1 MISPAARR
9 AAVDRVV
16 QVLKVSQRRACRAI
30 GQWRSTQ
37 RYQPKVR
44 DDEAALAAR
53 MNRLAA
59 SHPRYGYRRIAA
71 LLRQDGWRVNAKRV
85 HRLWVRQGLK
95 VPCRRRKKRRRRAP
109 GSVDNGITCRAAARP
124 DHVWC
129 YDFLFDQTM
138 DGRRLKLLCVEDEF
152 TRECLLIRVERSIP
166 AEAVVASL
174 ASLLERR
181 GTAPQ
186 YLRSDNGSEFVAHA
200 VQDWLEDAGATTL
213 YIEPASPWQN
223 GFVESFHGRLRDEL
237 LEREAFGSLAE
248 AKVVVEDWRRSYNEQ
263 RPHSSLG
270 YQTPAAFAAAAAD
283 AATGSAAL
291 RPLPRQQQTT
301 LA

>member
-1 MISPAARR
+1 
-9 AAVDRVV
+9 VDRVV

-37 RYQPKVR
+37 RYQPTVR

-53 MNRLAA
+53 MTRLAA
-59 SHPRYGYRRIAA
+59 AHPRYGYRRVTA

-95 VPCRRRKKRRRRAP
+95 VPSRRRKKRRRAT
-109 GSVDNGITCRAAARP
+109 GSVDNGIACRAAARP

-174 ASLLERR
+174 ASLLESR

-186 YLRSDNGSEFVAHA
+186 YLRSDNGSEFVARA
-200 VQDWLEDAGATTL
+200 VRDWLADAGAATL

-248 AKVVVEDWRRSYNEQ
+248 AKVVVEDWRRSYNER
-263 RPHSSLG
+263 RPHSSLS
-270 YQTPAAFAAAAAD
+270 YQTPAAFAASAH
-283 AATGSAAL
+283 AATCSAAL
-291 RPLPRQQQTT
+291 RTLPHEQQAT

>member
-1 MISPAARR
+1 MISPASRR

-85 HRLWVRQGLK
+85 RRLWVGQGLK
-95 VPCRRRKKRRRRAP
+95 VPKKQRKKRPRGNAA
-109 GSVDNGITCRAAARP
+109 NGIGCRAAERP

-129 YDFLFDQTM
+129 YDFLFDQTT

-200 VQDWLEDAGATTL
+200 VQDWLADAGAATL

-270 YQTPAAFAAAAAD
+270 YQTPAAFAATVH
-283 AATGSAAL
+283 AATCSAAL
-291 RPLPRQQQTT
+291 RTLPHEPETT

>member
-1 MISPAARR
+1 MTSPASRR
-9 AAVDRVV
+9 AAVDHVV
-16 QVLKVSQRRACRAI
+16 SVLAVSQRRACRAI

-37 RYQPKVR
+37 RYQPQVR
-44 DDEAALAAR
+44 SDEAALLAR
-53 MNRLAA
+53 MIHLAA
-59 SHPRYGYRRIAA
+59 SHPRYGYRRVTA
-71 LLRQDGWRVNAKRV
+71 LLRQDGWHVNAKRV

-95 VPCRRRKKRRRRAP
+95 VPKIRRKKRRAT
-109 GSVDNGITCRAAARP
+109 GCVQNGIACRSADRP

-129 YDFLFDQTM
+129 YDFCFDQTM

-174 ASLLERR
+174 AQLVQGR
-181 GTAPQ
+181 GVAPAH
-186 YLRSDNGSEFVAHA
+186 LRSDNGGEFVAGA
-200 VQDWLEDAGATTL
+200 VRQWLADAGVATL

-237 LEREAFGSLAE
+237 LDREAFGSLAE
-248 AKVVVEDWRRSYNEQ
+248 AKLVVEDWRRSYNER

-270 YQTPAAFAAAAAD
+270 YQSPAAFAATVH

-291 RPLPRQQQTT
+291 RPLPHEQQTT

>member
-1 MISPAARR
+1 MTGPASRR
-9 AAVDRVV
+9 AAVGHVV
-16 QVLKVSQRRACRAI
+16 KALKVSQRRACRAI

-37 RYQPKVR
+37 RYRPKVR

-53 MNRLAA
+53 MKHLAA

-85 HRLWVRQGLK
+85 HRLWVQNGLK
-95 VPCRRRKKRRRRAP
+95 VPKTRRKKRLT
-109 GSVDNGITCRAAARP
+109 GCVENGIGCRAADHP

-129 YDFLFDQTM
+129 YDFCFDQTM
-138 DGRRLKLLCVEDEF
+138 DGARLKLLCVIDEF

-166 AEAVVASL
+166 AELVVESL
-174 ASLLERR
+174 ASLFDDERR
-181 GTAPQ
+181 VPEH
-186 YLRSDNGSEFVAHA
+186 LRSDNGSEFVAGA
-200 VQDWLEDAGATTL
+200 VRGWLRDAGAATL
-213 YIEPASPWQN
+213 YIEPGSPWQN

-237 LEREAFGSLAE
+237 LDREAFGSLAE
-248 AKVVVEDWRRSYNEQ
+248 AKVIVEDWRRSYNEQ

-270 YQTPAAFAAAAAD
+270 YQTPAAFAAVH
-283 AATGSAAL
+283 AATCSAAL
-291 RPLPRQQQTT
+291 RRLPREQETT

>member
-1 MISPAARR
+1 MTSPAARR

-37 RYQPKVR
+37 RYQPRVR
-44 DDEAALAAR
+44 DDEAALVVQ
-53 MNRLAA
+53 MNHLAA

-71 LLRQDGWRVNAKRV
+71 LLRRDGWRVNAKRV

-95 VPCRRRKKRRRRAP
+95 VPKKRRRKRP
-109 GSVDNGITCRAAARP
+109 SGCCENGINGRAAAHA

-129 YDFLFDQTM
+129 YDFCFDQTM
-138 DGRRLKLLCVEDEF
+138 DGARLKLLCVVDEF

-166 AEAVVASL
+166 AEVVVASL
-174 ASLLERR
+174 AGLFERR
-181 GTAPQ
+181 VPA

-200 VQDWLEDAGATTL
+200 VRAWLADAGAATL
-213 YIEPASPWQN
+213 YVAPGSPWQN

-237 LEREAFGSLAE
+237 LDREAFGSLAE
-248 AKVVVEDWRRSYNEQ
+248 AKVVVEDWRRSYNEH

-270 YQTPAAFAAAAAD
+270 YQTPAAFAAAGAH

-291 RPLPRQQQTT
+291 RPSPREQLTT